1 MAKIARKMAG
11 RFFWAMATAI
21 QEPMPGS
28 AMLVLP
34 TLMAS
39 EMVTKN
45 QPPDMLII
53 MFQTSGG
60 MANGASIRQKRAQA
74 PRPNMRPASSSSGG
88 TVRSD

>member
-1 MAKIARKMAG
+1 
-11 RFFWAMATAI
+11 MATAI
-21 QEPMPGS
+21 QEPMPGR

-53 MFQTSGG
+53 MFQISDGV
-60 MANGASIRQKRAQA
+60 AKGASMRQKRAQA
-74 PRPNMRPASSSSGG
+74 DQAEHAARFLQFFRHGAQRSG
-88 TVRSD
+88 RS